1 MDDISSKIAS
11 GVGAAVEATNTL
23 PIGSR
28 MLAFR
33 YNRRNS
39 KRRHLMEP
47 TSGNSTMGSS
57 FNVPSTSTSTIASIA
72 QEIVNE
78 EERKRMVME
87 QPKSSNDLDEGL
99 ASLSNMVAVLCEQ
112 HLFLPL
118 LRAFEMFLPSCSL
131 LPFIRF
137 LQVCRHSE
145 ILTNGYPHLIFC
157 FLGWYL
163 LSL

>member
-1 MDDISSKIAS
+1 MDDISSKIAN
-11 GVGAAVEATNTL
+11 GVGAAVEVTNTL

-39 KRRHLMEP
+39 KRRRLMEP

-78 EERKRMVME
+78 ERKSMVIE

-99 ASLSNMVAVLCEQ
+99 ASLSNMVVVLCEQ

-145 ILTNGYPHLIFC
+145 ILINGY
-157 FLGWYL
+157 
-163 LSL
+163 S